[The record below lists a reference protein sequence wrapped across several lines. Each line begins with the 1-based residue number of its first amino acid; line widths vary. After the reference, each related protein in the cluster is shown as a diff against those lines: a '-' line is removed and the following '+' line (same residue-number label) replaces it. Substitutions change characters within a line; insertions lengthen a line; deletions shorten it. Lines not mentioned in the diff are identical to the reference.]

1 MLTFVNIER
10 GFMRKLSIEL
20 LSLYLKA
27 KKKYDDLKEYY
38 DRELKAAKEE
48 YLYSLKAVRYDGV
61 KVDGGQHTDIA
72 DKIARYE
79 EWREQTDKHCE
90 FWLDYHNRNMDFKK
104 EVVEKY
110 INNDVP
116 LRARVFS
123 DCETWKNCNVP
134 LLQEVLRLKYLEC
147 KTERDIATALKITGQ
162 DVANMLYTYTELTDR
177 PPKRGRRK

>member
-1 MLTFVNIER
+1 
-10 GFMRKLSIEL
+10 MRKLSIER

-27 KKKYDDLKEYY
+27 KKDYDDLKEYY
-38 DRELKAAKEE
+38 DRELKAAEEE

-90 FWLDYHNRNMDFKK
+90 FWLDYHKGCVDSRK
-104 EVVEKY
+104 EITENY
-110 INNDVP
+110 INIEVP
-116 LRARVFS
+116 WLSRLF
-123 DCETWKNCNVP
+123 DNYEEWKSCNVP

-162 DVANMLYTYTELTDR
+162 EVANMLYIYTELTDR
-177 PPKRGRRK
+177 PPKRGRKK

>member
-1 MLTFVNIER
+1 M
-10 GFMRKLSIEL
+10 KLSIER

-38 DRELKAAKEE
+38 DRELKAAEEE

-72 DKIARYE
+72 DKISRYE

-90 FWLDYHNRNMDFKK
+90 FWLDYNKRCMDSLK
-104 EVVEKY
+104 EITEKY
-110 INNDVP
+110 INVEVP
-116 LRARVFS
+116 WKSRIF
-123 DCETWKNCNVP
+123 DNYEQWKNCNVP

-147 KTERDIATALKITGQ
+147 KTERDIATALKITAQ

-177 PPKRGRRK
+177 PPKRGRKK

>member
-20 LSLYLKA
+20 LSLYVNA

-38 DRELKAAKEE
+38 DRELKAAEEE

-79 EWREQTDKHCE
+79 EWREQTDKRCE

-110 INNDVP
+110 INNDAP

-147 KTERDIATALKITGQ
+147 KTERDIATVLKITAQ

-177 PPKRGRRK
+177 PPKRGRIK

>member
-38 DRELKAAKEE
+38 DRELKAAEEE

-61 KVDGGQHTDIA
+61 KVDSGQHTDIA

-123 DCETWKNCNVP
+123 DCEIWKNCNVP

-147 KTERDIATALKITGQ
+147 KTEKDIAAALKITGQ
-162 DVANMLYTYTELTDR
+162 EVANMLYTYTELTDR

>member
-1 MLTFVNIER
+1 MW
-10 GFMRKLSIEL
+10 KLSIER

-27 KKKYDDLKEYY
+27 KKEYDDLKEYY
-38 DRELKAAKEE
+38 DRTLKEAEQE
-48 YLYSLKAVRYDGV
+48 HLYSLKAVRYDGV

-72 DKIARYE
+72 DKIAIYE
-79 EWREQTDKHCE
+79 EWLEQTDKHCE
-90 FWLDYHNRNMDFKK
+90 FWLDYRNSDMNFKK

-110 INNDVP
+110 INIEVP
-116 LRARVFS
+116 WTSRIF
-123 DCETWKNCNVP
+123 DNYEQWKNCNVP

-162 DVANMLYTYTELTDR
+162 EVANMLYTYTELTDR

>member
-1 MLTFVNIER
+1 MW
-10 GFMRKLSIEL
+10 KLSIER

-27 KKKYDDLKEYY
+27 KKEYDDLKEYY
-38 DRELKAAKEE
+38 DKTLKEAEQE
-48 YLYSLKAVRYDGV
+48 HLYSLKAVRYDGV

-72 DKIARYE
+72 DKIAIYE

-90 FWLDYHNRNMDFKK
+90 FWLDYRNSDMNFKK

-110 INNDVP
+110 INIEVP
-116 LRARVFS
+116 WLSRVF
-123 DCETWKNCNVP
+123 DNCEQWKNCNVP

-162 DVANMLYTYTELTDR
+162 EVANMLYTYTELTDR
-177 PPKRGRRK
+177 PPKRGRKIDNKMITK

>member
-1 MLTFVNIER
+1 ML
-10 GFMRKLSIEL
+10 KLSIER

-27 KKKYDDLKEYY
+27 KKDYDDLKEYY
-38 DRELKAAKEE
+38 DRELKAAEE
-48 YLYSLKAVRYDGV
+48 EHLYSLKAVRYDGV

-90 FWLDYHNRNMDFKK
+90 FWLDYNKRCMDSRK
-104 EVVEKY
+104 EITEKY
-110 INNDVP
+110 IDAEVP
-116 LRARVFS
+116 WKSRIF
-123 DCETWKNCNVP
+123 DNYEQWKNCNVP

-162 DVANMLYTYTELTDR
+162 EVANMLYTYTELTDR
-177 PPKRGRRK
+177 PPKRGRKNDNKMIIK